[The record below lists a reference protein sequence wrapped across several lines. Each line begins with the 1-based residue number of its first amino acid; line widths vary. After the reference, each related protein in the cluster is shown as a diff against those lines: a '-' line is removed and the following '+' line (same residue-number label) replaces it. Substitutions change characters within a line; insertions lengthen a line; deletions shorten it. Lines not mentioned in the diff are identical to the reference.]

1 MIPLLPRV
9 SFRGLIPSLPRPV
22 WILHAG
28 MAVNYLGTGMFAPF
42 LLIYLH
48 NVRGLEIQ
56 TAGLV
61 AAAFAGSGM
70 LAGLVGGPMVDRLG
84 ARPTAALALVLLAAG
99 LGSLP
104 LVRESWHA
112 FAFVLVG
119 GVGRGLFWPGYSTLL
134 IAATPADA
142 RAGSYAVQRVT
153 ANLGFGLGGLAAGLI
168 VSTSDA
174 STFTVIFLANA
185 ATYLVFLATLAFV
198 PEPGRTKH
206 DESAAEMFLRGGYR
220 EVLRDRAFVAA
231 IAIGALFATF
241 GIAQLNSTLPVFAT
255 SDAGVSE
262 RGIGLIFLAN
272 TLAILVLQLPTA
284 KILQG
289 RRRTKALA
297 ITGVLWA
304 ISWLLALV
312 CGLWL
317 TALVATIALIV
328 VAVVFGI
335 GECLLGVVQGPL
347 VADLA
352 PETVRG
358 RYTALWLTTT
368 QLGLTIGPAVGAFL
382 LERSTVAL
390 WSTAAVVCLA
400 CGAAALLLERVLPAA
415 ALRTPVPA
423 ADVRT

>member
-1 MIPLLPRV
+1 
-9 SFRGLIPSLPRPV
+9 
-22 WILHAG
+22 

-48 NVRGLEIQ
+48 NVRGFELQ

-70 LAGLVGGPMVDRLG
+70 LSGLVGGAMVDRLG

-104 LVRESWHA
+104 LVREPWQA
-112 FAFVLVG
+112 FAFVIVG
-119 GVGRGLFWPGYSTLL
+119 GVGRGFFWPGYSTLL

-168 VSTSDA
+168 VSTSDP
-174 STFTVIFLANA
+174 STFTVIFLLNA
-185 ATYLVFLATLAFV
+185 ATYLVFLVTLAFV

-206 DESAAEMFLRGGYR
+206 DESPAGLLLHGGYR

-241 GIAQLNSTLPVFAT
+241 GIAQLNSTLPLFAT

-262 RGIGLIFLAN
+262 RGIGLIFLFN
-272 TLAILVLQLPTA
+272 TLAILILQLPAA

-289 RRRTKALA
+289 RRRTRALA
-297 ITGVLWA
+297 ITGAIWA
-304 ISWLLALV
+304 ISWLLALA
-312 CGLWL
+312 CGWL
-317 TALVATIALIV
+317 SALEATVVLIAA
-328 VAVVFGI
+328 AVVFAI

-352 PETVRG
+352 PERVRG

-368 QLGLTIGPAVGAFL
+368 QLGLTVGPAIGAFL
-382 LERSTVAL
+382 LERSPTAL
-390 WSTAAVVCLA
+390 WATAAVACLV
-400 CGAAALLLERVLPAA
+400 CGAAALLLERVLPRA
-415 ALRTPVPA
+415 ALLTPVPVA
-423 ADVRT
+423 GGGT

>member
-1 MIPLLPRV
+1 
-9 SFRGLIPSLPRPV
+9 
-22 WILHAG
+22 
-28 MAVNYLGTGMFAPF
+28 
-42 LLIYLH
+42 
-48 NVRGLEIQ
+48 
-56 TAGLV
+56 
-61 AAAFAGSGM
+61 
-70 LAGLVGGPMVDRLG
+70 
-84 ARPTAALALVLLAAG
+84 
-99 LGSLP
+99 
-104 LVRESWHA
+104 
-112 FAFVLVG
+112 
-119 GVGRGLFWPGYSTLL
+119 
-134 IAATPADA
+134 
-142 RAGSYAVQRVT
+142 
-153 ANLGFGLGGLAAGLI
+153 
-168 VSTSDA
+168 
-174 STFTVIFLANA
+174 
-185 ATYLVFLATLAFV
+185 
-198 PEPGRTKH
+198 
-206 DESAAEMFLRGGYR
+206 
-220 EVLRDRAFVAA
+220 LRDRAFVAA

>member
-1 MIPLLPRV
+1 
-9 SFRGLIPSLPRPV
+9 
-22 WILHAG
+22 
-28 MAVNYLGTGMFAPF
+28 MAVNYFGTGLFAPF

-48 NVRGLEIQ
+48 NVRGLELQ

-84 ARPTAALALVLLAAG
+84 ARPPAALALLLLAAG

-112 FAFVLVG
+112 FAFVIVG

-174 STFTVIFLANA
+174 STFTVIFLLTA
-185 ATYLVFLATLAFV
+185 ATYLVFLVTLAFV
-198 PEPGRTKH
+198 PEPGRTTH
-206 DESAAEMFLRGGYR
+206 DESAADLLLRGGYR
-220 EVLRDRAFVAA
+220 VVLRDRAFVAA

-241 GIAQLNSTLPVFAT
+241 GIAQLNSTLPLFAKT
-255 SDAGVSE
+255 DAGVSE
-262 RGIGLIFLAN
+262 RGIGLIFLFN
-272 TLAILVLQLPTA
+272 TLAILALQLPAA

-289 RRRTKALA
+289 RRRTRALA
-297 ITGVLWA
+297 IAGVTWA
-304 ISWLLALV
+304 IAWSLALV
-312 CGLWL
+312 AGVGSS
-317 TALVATIALIV
+317 ALVATIVLVA
-328 VAVVFGI
+328 VAVVFGV

-352 PETVRG
+352 PEHVRG

-382 LERSTVAL
+382 
-390 WSTAAVVCLA
+390 
-400 CGAAALLLERVLPAA
+400 
-415 ALRTPVPA
+415 
-423 ADVRT
+423 